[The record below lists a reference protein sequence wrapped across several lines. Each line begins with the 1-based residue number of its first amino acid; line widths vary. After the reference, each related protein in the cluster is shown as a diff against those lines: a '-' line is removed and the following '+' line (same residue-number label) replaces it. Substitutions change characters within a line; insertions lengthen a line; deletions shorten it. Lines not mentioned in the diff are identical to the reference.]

1 MKKYIA
7 LLISIVPL
15 NILRVILYNI
25 FMGYKISY
33 SSKIGIGTIIASR
46 TVLINKVRIGMFNK
60 FIGEFDLVVDQGTII
75 GSFNEFSSVPGKNK
89 SAYCEIGKNTLITK
103 NHLFDTSGGITIKD
117 HTCIAGQGSQLW
129 THGGQKEQKKI
140 VINKKCY
147 IGSAVRIAQ
156 GVEIAENSYIGLGS
170 VVIDTFNE
178 PDVLILGFPAKIVKK
193 NIIARKSLENKN
205 I

>member
-1 MKKYIA
+1 MD
-7 LLISIVPL
+7 SCV
-15 NILRVILYNI
+15 
-25 FMGYKISY
+25 
-33 SSKIGIGTIIASR
+33 
-46 TVLINKVRIGMFNK
+46 
-60 FIGEFDLVVDQGTII
+60 
-75 GSFNEFSSVPGKNK
+75 
-89 SAYCEIGKNTLITK
+89 
-103 NHLFDTSGGITIKD
+103 
-117 HTCIAGQGSQLW
+117 
-129 THGGQKEQKKI
+129 GQKEQKKI

-147 IGSAVRIAQ
+147 IGSVVRIAQ